1 MMNKNFYLVN
11 WLYPLNKLVQYY
23 FLFKMSL
30 TFKKRFSKYIYFF
43 IIFYNSIF
51 AQISNTPGIPFI
63 KNFTELE
70 TKSDLTIHDI
80 SQGRDGEMYFATP
93 GALLAFDG
101 IRWKKYSYG
110 VESDLRS
117 VFYKDNKHIYTG
129 GHGGFGYWSKNSK
142 GVLEYTSLFFKQP
155 KNDDT
160 LLPIFYKIVEIN
172 GKILFQTWQQIYIYD
187 PKTSAIESMRAIRG
201 FNELFSSENRAFIQ
215 DSGALFEIKDKEL
228 ILINDTNSEQ
238 LHIVDVFVK
247 SPNTLLIITKNK
259 GFWTINNGTLRKN
272 NWEANAVLEK
282 HLVNDVKE
290 FEDNKLVI
298 GTVRGGLYI
307 VSTEGKIILHL
318 DKSDGISNNSIR
330 KVFTDANNNLWLGM
344 DNGLSY
350 VQTKSN
356 TNYLL
361 DVEGEFGTVYTS
373 FLKDSLLYL
382 GTNQGLFLKNW
393 GNQKSIPKLID
404 KDVGQIWT
412 IDEVG
417 GQILVGSHEGISIVK
432 NKKLETLHIDG
443 GAWIFRKHPR
453 HNDLMYVGFYSGIS
467 VFKRI
472 NNEWVFI
479 TKWQNYGESSRFMEF
494 DKYGFLWVA
503 HPSKGYYRLELSD
516 DGQNLRKVEFYGIDN
531 QFVDTYAYLSKIDN
545 DIVFHNPKGFFNY
558 DPIDNTFVTANYIS
572 KVFKDLKD
580 VNVITQNE
588 NIFWYSTPRSLGY
601 ILRNGNKF
609 ATIDQPFYSIRNKH
623 LNDFNKFSKLN
634 DSVYGIGFKEGM
646 LFHTISKQDV
656 GTTVNMPPEISYIR
670 LIGTSDTILA
680 PINNEKELEIPYK
693 HNFIKIGLAFPKTP
707 LSSSQKIQYRL
718 KGHSDDWSKWDYT
731 SELSFPGLSSGKY
744 LLELRSGGENQMF
757 STTIARAFY
766 VRPPWYLT
774 NMAFIIYALFILLLN
789 MLYRSYFKA
798 KSKKQ
803 IAALKKEEAAKRQQQ
818 EDKFKLD
825 RLEAERKMLKL
836 KEENLSF
843 EIKKKNSELA
853 SSTLNNIKKNELLT
867 ELIKD
872 IKKIDEDVLNSS
884 LRSPIKKVIK
894 KINNHLVDKDDW
906 LTFELHFR
914 NAHADFFDKLREKHP
929 DLSSNEI
936 KLSAYLKLNLS
947 SKEIASLMNISLRSV
962 EQSRWR
968 LRKKLN
974 LPKESSLTN
983 YIQSFSFIF

>member
-1 MMNKNFYLVN
+1 L
-11 WLYPLNKLVQYY
+11 KLVSNTNRI
-23 FLFKMSL
+23 LL
-30 TFKKRFSKYIYFF
+30 YFF
-43 IIFYNSIF
+43 AIIFCNSIF

-63 KNFTELE
+63 KNFTEEE
-70 TKSDLTIHDI
+70 TKSNLTIYDI
-80 SQGRDGEMYFATP
+80 SQGGDGEMYFAIS
-93 GALLAFDG
+93 GALLVFDG
-101 IRWKKYSYG
+101 VRWKKYSYG

-117 VFYKDNKHIYTG
+117 VFYKDDKHIYTG
-129 GHGGFGYWSKNSK
+129 GHGGFGYWSKNST
-142 GVLEYTSLFFKQP
+142 GILEYNSLFFKQP
-155 KNDDT
+155 KKDDT

-187 PKTSAIESMRAIRG
+187 PKTSAIESMGAIRG

-215 DSGALFEIKDKEL
+215 DYSGLFEINNKEL
-228 ILINDTNSEQ
+228 VQIDGTYPEQ
-238 LHIVDVFVK
+238 FHIKGVFV
-247 SPNTLLIITKNK
+247 NTPSKLLIITKNK
-259 GFWTINNGTLRKN
+259 GVWTLDDGKLRKN
-272 NWEANAVLEK
+272 DWEVNGLLEK
-282 HLVNDVKE
+282 YLVNDVQK
-290 FEDNKLVI
+290 FEDDKLII
-298 GTVRGGLYI
+298 GTIRNGVYI
-307 VSTEGKIILHL
+307 ISKDGEVLLQI
-318 DKSDGISNNSIR
+318 DKNDGISKNAIR
-330 KVFTDANNNLWLGM
+330 KVFTDVNNNLWLGM

-350 VQTKSN
+350 IQTNSN

-361 DVEGEFGTVYTS
+361 DAEGEFGTVYTS

-382 GTNQGLFLKNW
+382 GTNQGLFVKNW
-393 GNQKSIPKLID
+393 RSQKSIPKLID
-404 KDVGQIWT
+404 KDVGQIWS
-412 IDEVG
+412 IDEVD
-417 GQILVGSHEGISIVK
+417 GQILVGSHQGISIIK

-443 GAWIFRKHPR
+443 GAWIFRKHPI

-467 VFKRI
+467 LFKRI
-472 NNEWVFI
+472 NSSWVFI
-479 TKWQNYGESSRFMEF
+479 KKLQNYGESSRFMEF

-503 HPSKGYYRLELSD
+503 HPSKGYYRLNLPD
-516 DGQNLRKVEFYGIDN
+516 DGQNLRNVEFYGIDN
-531 QFVDTYAYLSKIDN
+531 EFVDTFAYLSKIDN

-588 NIFWYSTPRSLGY
+588 NIFWYSTPGSLGY

-609 ATIDQPFYSIRNKH
+609 GTINQPFYSIRNKH

-634 DSVYGIGFKEGM
+634 DSVYGIGLKEGM
-646 LFHTISKQDV
+646 LFHTINKQDV
-656 GTTVNMPPEISYIR
+656 ATAVNIPPEISYIR

-680 PINNEKELEIPYK
+680 PINNDKELEIPNK
-693 HNFIKIGLAFPKTP
+693 NNFIKIGLAFPKTP
-707 LSSSQKIQYRL
+707 LSSSPKIQYRL

-731 SELSFPGLSSGKY
+731 SELSFPGLSSGNY

-774 NMAFIIYALFILLLN
+774 KIAFIIYALFILLLN
-789 MLYRSYFKA
+789 VIYRSYFKA

-803 IAALKKEEAAKRQQQ
+803 IAALKKEEAEKRQQQ

-843 EIKKKNSELA
+843 EIKKKNYELA

-867 ELIKD
+867 ELVKD
-872 IKKIDEDVLNSS
+872 ITKINEKVLNSS
-884 LRSPIKKVIK
+884 LHSPIKKVIK
-894 KINNHLVDKDDW
+894 KINNHLVDKEDW
-906 LTFELHFR
+906 LAFELHFR
-914 NAHADFFDKLREKHP
+914 NAHTDFFDKLREKHP
-929 DLSSNEI
+929 DLSSNDI

-947 SKEIASLMNISLRSV
+947 SKEIASLMNISIRSV

-968 LRKKLN
+968 LRKNLN
-974 LPKESSLTN
+974 LSKESSLVN
-983 YIQSFSFIF
+983 YIQSF

>member
-1 MMNKNFYLVN
+1 MNNINRILIYL
-11 WLYPLNKLVQYY
+11 
-23 FLFKMSL
+23 FL
-30 TFKKRFSKYIYFF
+30 
-43 IIFYNSIF
+43 IIVCNSIF

-63 KNFTELE
+63 KNFTEEE
-70 TKSDLTIHDI
+70 TNSNLTIYDI
-80 SQGRDGEMYFATP
+80 SQGGNGEMYFATS
-93 GALLAFDG
+93 GALLVFDG
-101 IRWKKYSYG
+101 VRWKKYSYG

-117 VFYKDNKHIYTG
+117 VFHKDDKHIYTG

-155 KNDDT
+155 KKDDT

-187 PKTSAIESMRAIRG
+187 PKTSAIESVGAIRG

-215 DSGALFEIKDKEL
+215 DHSGLFEINYKKL
-228 ILINDTNSEQ
+228 IQIDSTDPEQ
-238 LHIVDVFVK
+238 FHIRGVFVNA
-247 SPNTLLIITKNK
+247 PNKLLIMTKNK
-259 GFWTINNGTLRKN
+259 GVWTLDNGKLRKN
-272 NWEANAVLEK
+272 DWEVNALLEK
-282 HLVNDVKE
+282 HLVNDVQK
-290 FEDNKLVI
+290 FEDDKLII
-298 GTVRGGLYI
+298 GTVRNGVYI
-307 VSTEGKIILHL
+307 ISKDGEVLLQI
-318 DKSDGISNNSIR
+318 DKNDGISKNGIR
-330 KVFTDANNNLWLGM
+330 KVFTDVNNNLWLGM

-350 VQTKSN
+350 VQTNSN
-356 TNYLL
+356 TSYLL
-361 DVEGEFGTVYTS
+361 DTEGEFGTVYTS

-382 GTNQGLFLKNW
+382 GTNQGLFVKNW
-393 GNQKSIPKLID
+393 ENQKSIPKLID

-412 IDEVG
+412 IDEVDS
-417 GQILVGSHEGISIVK
+417 QILVGTHEGISVVK

-443 GAWIFRKHPR
+443 GAWIFRKHPI

-472 NNEWVFI
+472 NNAWVFI

-503 HPSKGYYRLELSD
+503 HPSKGYYRLDLSD
-516 DGQNLRKVEFYGIDN
+516 DGQILRKVDFYGIDN
-531 QFVDTYAYLSKIDN
+531 EFVDTYAYLSKIDN

-572 KVFKDLKD
+572 KVFKDLKE
-580 VNVITQNE
+580 VNIITQNE
-588 NIFWYSTPRSLGY
+588 NMFWYSTPRSLGY

-609 ATIDQPFYSIRNKH
+609 ATINQPFYSIRNKH
-623 LNDFNKFSKLN
+623 LNDFNRFSKLN
-634 DSVYGIGFKEGM
+634 DSTYGIGFNEGM
-646 LFHTISKQDV
+646 LFHTINKQDI

-680 PINNEKELEIPYK
+680 PINNEKELGISYK
-693 HNFIKIGLAFPKTP
+693 HNFIKIGLAFPKMP

-718 KGHSDDWSKWDYT
+718 KGHSDDWSKLDYT
-731 SELSFPGLSSGKY
+731 SELSFPGLSSGNY
-744 LLELRSGGENQMF
+744 LLELRTRGENQMF
-757 STTIARAFY
+757 STTITRAFY

-774 NMAFIIYALFILLLN
+774 NMAFVIYALFILLLN

-798 KSKKQ
+798 KSKKK
-803 IAALKKEEAAKRQQQ
+803 IAALKKEEAEKRQQQ

-867 ELIKD
+867 ELVKD
-872 IKKIDEDVLNSS
+872 IKKIDKDVLNSS

-914 NAHADFFDKLREKHP
+914 NAHADFFEKLRKNHP
-929 DLSSNEI
+929 NLSSNEI

-947 SKEIASLMNISLRSV
+947 SKEIASLMNISVSSV
-962 EQSRWR
+962 EQGRWR

-974 LPKESSLTN
+974 LPKDASLTN
-983 YIQSFSFIF
+983 YIQSF